1 MNHYKSNL
9 WDIEFNLFDVLCFRL
24 QFEVL
29 CFRQWMVQ
37 ALGLPTGSQV
47 FAYPQ
52 SQGACP

>member
-29 CFRQWMVQ
+29 CFRQ
-37 ALGLPTGSQV
+37 
-47 FAYPQ
+47 
-52 SQGACP
+52 